1 MNRGQLIR
9 IAHQNPNL
17 RKKLISVIQAHDKV
31 SRMVKEAGRGLPL
44 SKIQKYAETGVLI
57 LSAYRGKYSLA
68 VNKKRNEDLRQDLL
82 SMGVRPNQIVK
93 LDSSW
98 TEFDSGK
105 IELEKSFAVLRPLPF
120 KICMNLSNKYDQ
132 DAFIWSS
139 KINPL
144 TMYSTTGKATFAVD
158 RSLALVIVKAENN
171 HQYSKGRGGASFTLG
186 FNWNKPVDWDRM
198 SPITNEDVLARLDLA
213 EVPQD

>member
-9 IAHQNPNL
+9 VAHQNPKY
-17 RKKLISVIQAHDKV
+17 RQKLISVLQAHDKV
-31 SRMVKEAGRGLPL
+31 SRLVKEAGRGLPL

-57 LSAYRGKYSLA
+57 MSAYRGKYSLA
-68 VNKKRNEDLRQDLL
+68 DNKKRNESLRQDIL

-120 KICMNLSNKYDQ
+120 KICMGISNKYDQ

-139 KINPL
+139 EINPL
-144 TMYSTTGKATFAVD
+144 AMYSTTGKATFAVD
-158 RSLALVIVKAENN
+158 RSLALVIVKAEDNEEF
-171 HQYSKGRGGASFTLG
+171 SKGRGGASFTLG
-186 FNWNKPVDWDRM
+186 FNWNKPVDWDRRN
-198 SPITNEDVLARLDLA
+198 PITNEDILARLDLA